1 MAEKKL
7 SEELE
12 DCLEGKCEDCIY
24 HEPETKLTCRRLL
37 QKAYE
42 VIKRYEEL
50 EKQCNEEN
58 SWGLRMLLYKWK
70 EFIGDIHELY
80 EYRKLEEQERLLKLP
95 CKVGDMLYILTEDS
109 PTGFEE
115 TKCQSIV
122 FYSKSNF
129 VVYAPYQYD
138 DWGNAKW
145 KLKRKDFG
153 KTAFLTK
160 LEAEQALEER
170 QS

>member
-1 MAEKKL
+1 M
-7 SEELE
+7 
-12 DCLEGKCEDCIY
+12 DR
-24 HEPETKLTCRRLL
+24 LTI
-37 QKAYE
+37 QDG
-42 VIKRYEEL
+42 
-50 EKQCNEEN
+50 N
-58 SWGLRMLLYKWK
+58 
-70 EFIGDIHELY
+70 IGFVDSSQLPSYAALY
-80 EYRKLEEQERLLKLP
+80 EKLRKYEDLEEQERLLKLP

-129 VVYAPYQYD
+129 VVYAPCQYD

-160 LEAEQALEER
+160 LEAEQVLEER
-170 QS
+170 KNYYRNSNV